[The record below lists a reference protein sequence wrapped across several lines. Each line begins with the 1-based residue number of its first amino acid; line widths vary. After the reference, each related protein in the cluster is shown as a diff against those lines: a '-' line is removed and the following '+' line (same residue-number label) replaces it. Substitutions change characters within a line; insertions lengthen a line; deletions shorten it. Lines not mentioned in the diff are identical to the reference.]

1 MGFVGIGIGAILIIA
16 AALLFV
22 FWLWMLIDCLKR
34 PDDKFAAGGNYAKLI
49 WVLVIIFTW
58 LIGALIYYFLIKKAD
73 TQNELYIYLTFLII
87 ITIINSLLSR
97 FAIISW
103 QIAPGVAGLYF
114 AVAFMIA
121 FTLWFGIWGA
131 IAAYI
136 GCFIGAGMTAGMP
149 PNVNAFW
156 SLADLWQVLIPLIA
170 FRTLG
175 ADVGLKTKRDFLI
188 FLVFG
193 LVLNNLA
200 GAGWGAITFTAGG
213 ISWRQDI
220 FVGWLT
226 GNLIVT
232 IVITPLLL
240 RYITPFIRRSGIYV
254 KNYWI

>member
-1 MGFVGIGIGAILIIA
+1 MNNVDNQNQKPVYTYLLILI
-16 AALLFV
+16 V
-22 FWLWMLIDCLKR
+22 
-34 PDDKFAAGGNYAKLI
+34 
-49 WVLVIIFTW
+49 
-58 LIGALIYYFLIKKAD
+58 
-73 TQNELYIYLTFLII
+73 

-121 FTLWFGIWGA
+121 FTLWFGVWGA

-136 GCFIGAGMTAGMP
+136 GCFIGAGMTGGLLP
-149 PNVNAFW
+149 GVNVYW

-170 FRTLG
+170 FRTSG

-188 FLVFG
+188 FLIFG
-193 LVLNNLA
+193 LALNNLA
-200 GAGWGAITFTAGG
+200 GAGWGAITFAAGG

-220 FVGWLT
+220 FVSWFIT
-226 GNLIVT
+226 NLIVT

-240 RYITPFIRRSGIYV
+240 IYLTPRIKRWGVYV
-254 KNYWI
+254 RNYWI

>member
-1 MGFVGIGIGAILIIA
+1 MNNEDNQNQKPVYTYLLILI
-16 AALLFV
+16 V
-22 FWLWMLIDCLKR
+22 
-34 PDDKFAAGGNYAKLI
+34 
-49 WVLVIIFTW
+49 
-58 LIGALIYYFLIKKAD
+58 
-73 TQNELYIYLTFLII
+73 

-121 FTLWFGIWGA
+121 FTLWFGVWGA

-136 GCFIGAGMTAGMP
+136 GCFIGAGMTGGLLP
-149 PNVNAFW
+149 GVNVYW

-170 FRTLG
+170 FRTSG

-188 FLVFG
+188 FLIFG

-200 GAGWGAITFTAGG
+200 GAGWGAITFAAGG

-220 FVGWLT
+220 FVSWFIT
-226 GNLIVT
+226 NLIVT

-240 RYITPFIRRSGIYV
+240 IYLTPRIKRWGVYV
-254 KNYWI
+254 RNYWI

>member
-1 MGFVGIGIGAILIIA
+1 MNNLDNQNQKSLYTYLLILI
-16 AALLFV
+16 V
-22 FWLWMLIDCLKR
+22 
-34 PDDKFAAGGNYAKLI
+34 
-49 WVLVIIFTW
+49 
-58 LIGALIYYFLIKKAD
+58 
-73 TQNELYIYLTFLII
+73 

-121 FTLWFGIWGA
+121 FTLWFGVWGA
-131 IAAYI
+131 IAGYI
-136 GCFIGAGMTAGMP
+136 GCFIGAGMTGGLP
-149 PNVNAFW
+149 PGVNVYW

-188 FLVFG
+188 FLIFG

-200 GAGWGAITFTAGG
+200 GAGWGSITFAAGG

-220 FVGWLT
+220 FVSWFIT
-226 GNLIVT
+226 NLIVT

-240 RYITPFIRRSGIYV
+240 IYITPHIKRWGVYV
-254 KNYWI
+254 RNYWI